1 MTLDEFG
8 RQYGLKLVVTQQDEH
23 RFTVCF
29 KGTDL
34 GDGPFLCSA
43 YGDGRTPE
51 AAKADYAEKIA
62 GKMLVVYPGYR
73 ELRRDI
79 EVPDDLRE
87 PVPEPVPE
95 PLDKPS
101 PGHDGEPID
110 QEFMVFELRDYIA
123 IHSGIRP
130 ELRRSSYDDTELATS
145 CQGLA
150 EAAYAWA
157 DMMLAAREK
166 TRRTALEQR
175 VPNNG

>member
-34 GDGPFLCSA
+34 GDGRFLCSA
-43 YGDGRTPE
+43 YGDGRTLE

-62 GKMLVVYPGYR
+62 GKMLVVYPGQL

-87 PVPEPVPE
+87 PVTE
-95 PLDKPS
+95 PLTKPS

-130 ELRRSSYDDTELATS
+130 ELRRSSYDHTELAMS
-145 CQGLA
+145 CQSLA

-166 TRRTALEQR
+166 TRRTALDQR